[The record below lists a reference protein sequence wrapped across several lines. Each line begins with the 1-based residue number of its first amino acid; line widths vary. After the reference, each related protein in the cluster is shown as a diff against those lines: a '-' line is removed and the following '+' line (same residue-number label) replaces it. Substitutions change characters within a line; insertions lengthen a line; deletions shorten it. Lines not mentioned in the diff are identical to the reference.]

1 MGAQEG
7 SPPAQASG
15 GMESGIESGA
25 RCRRTA
31 GIAVRAFIDL
41 MQEAAVD
48 GWVSLDSVRRIGAA
62 VMAAGGPLAAAYG
75 RAEIGCEATFAMI
88 ATERQRVDYLGRLV
102 TARFAQ
108 LLDQA
113 GSGIERKNLAQFFSA
128 MRMILGEDVFETL
141 RTRCAVL
148 VEAHR
153 QAEGL
158 VDWEAFYVDPDAR
171 LVVEQVLVT
180 MARSFRRF
188 EPRCDWFLII
198 MNSSP
203 SSISL
208 GSNAFVPKKAEDK
221 VTRSFTEV
229 HLTRLFEALFADM
242 RPEAFDEPR
251 RAAFAERWGTE
262 PEKIFGPL
270 FVELRRLHNQVGG

>member
-1 MGAQEG
+1 MGAEEG
-7 SPPAQASG
+7 SLPPQSSG
-15 GMESGIESGA
+15 TMATCSESGA

-31 GIAVRAFIDL
+31 NIALRAFIDL

-48 GWVSLDSVRRIGAA
+48 GWVSLDAMRRIGAA
-62 VMAAGGPLAAAYG
+62 VMDAGGPLAAAYT
-75 RAEIGCEATFAMI
+75 RTEAGCEATFAML
-88 ATERQRVDYLGRLV
+88 ATERQRVDFLGRLV
-102 TARFAQ
+102 TARFAH
-108 LLDQA
+108 LLDLP
-113 GSGIERKNLAQFFSA
+113 GSGIERKNLAQFFAA
-128 MRMILGEDVFETL
+128 MRMVLGEDIFDTL
-141 RTRCAVL
+141 KVQCAVL

-153 QAEGL
+153 EAGGL
-158 VDWEAFYVDPDAR
+158 VDWEAYYDDSEAR
-171 LVVEQVLVT
+171 QVVEQVLVT

-229 HLTRLFEALFADM
+229 HLYRLFDALFADM
-242 RPEAFDEPR
+242 RPDMFDAPR
-251 RAAFAERWGTE
+251 RAAFIERWGTE

-270 FVELRRLHNQVGG
+270 FVELRRLHNHVGG